1 MGWLLLFTHRWRL
14 PAKTSVRQ
22 YTSLAS
28 FSLHWTLCAW
38 WYYFLVPGPIF
49 RQLLTP
55 WPPETSTSISLQLA
69 PTFTMPTGSFVHNKP
84 TSRHLWSITRR
95 MTRSEEHTSELQSRF
110 DLVCRLLLEKKKDIF
125 HSYDTT

>member
-38 WYYFLVPGPIF
+38 WYYFLVPAPIF

-84 TSRHLWSITRR
+84 TSRHLWSITRPV
-95 MTRSEEHTSELQSRF
+95 TLAVHGLELWHRQ
-110 DLVCRLLLEKKKDIF
+110 
-125 HSYDTT
+125 